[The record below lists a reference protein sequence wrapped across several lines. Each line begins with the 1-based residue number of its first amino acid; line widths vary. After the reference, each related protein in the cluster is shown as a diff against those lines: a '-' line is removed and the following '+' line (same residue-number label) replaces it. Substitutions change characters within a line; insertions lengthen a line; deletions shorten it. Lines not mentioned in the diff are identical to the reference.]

1 MADPIEGCWLEASG
15 RRTPPLLDALGYG
28 FEMMLR
34 SYEGTEL
41 AATSVKE
48 DHRLQTRRED
58 SITPCLTLSAVFG
71 L

>member
-1 MADPIEGCWLEASG
+1 MAGPIEGCWLEASG
-15 RRTPPLLDALGYG
+15 RRTPLLSDALGYG

-34 SYEGTEL
+34 RYERTEL
-41 AATSVKE
+41 AATSANE

-58 SITPCLTLSAVFG
+58 SKTPCLTLSAVFG